1 MESNKRLSPIV
12 TELFLRGR
20 KLNVSLVF
28 TFHLPNIS
36 KCLKLIRLNATYYF
50 IMKIPNKRELSQI
63 ASNHSSDIDFK
74 DFMKVYK
81 DHTKEP
87 YSFLVN
93 DTTLSS
99 DNPLRFRK
107 NLL

>member
-1 MESNKRLSPIV
+1 
-12 TELFLRGR
+12 
-20 KLNVSLVF
+20 
-28 TFHLPNIS
+28 
-36 KCLKLIRLNATYYF
+36 
-50 IMKIPNKRELSQI
+50 MKIPNKTELQEI
-63 ASNHSSDIDFK
+63 ASNHSSDIGFK
-74 DFMKVYK
+74 DFMKLYK
-81 DHTKEP
+81 DYTKEP

>member
-1 MESNKRLSPIV
+1 
-12 TELFLRGR
+12 
-20 KLNVSLVF
+20 
-28 TFHLPNIS
+28 
-36 KCLKLIRLNATYYF
+36 
-50 IMKIPNKRELSQI
+50 MKIPNKRELQQI

-74 DFMKVYK
+74 DFMKLYK
-81 DHTKEP
+81 EYNKEP